1 MARAILPRKAI
12 IDVARH
18 RQAIGDVLDK
28 TAEDIRKDFL
38 KTVATWEH
46 EVTFTIEVPDAYV
59 RTVSTA
65 DSIYGMLNAGTP
77 PHLIFPRNKTMLR
90 FNTPFQ
96 AKTVPQSISS
106 GPGSV
111 GSQTVFSRG
120 VAHPGTKARD
130 WDLTIA
136 LKWLDIFP
144 KRMQQAI
151 RKAVR

>member
-1 MARAILPRKAI
+1 MAKAILPRKAI

-18 RQAIGDVLDK
+18 RAAINEVLNVAAHDVRD
-28 TAEDIRKDFL
+28 DFL

-46 EVTFTIEVPDAYV
+46 EVTFAIEAPDDYV

-65 DSIYGMLNAGTP
+65 DTIYGMLNAGTP
-77 PHLIFPRNKTMLR
+77 EHLIFPRNGGLLR

-96 AKTVPQSISS
+96 AKTVPQSINS

-111 GSQTVFSRG
+111 GAQTVYSRG
-120 VAHPGTKARD
+120 VIHPGTKARD
-130 WDLTIA
+130 WDITIA

-144 KRMQQAI
+144 KRMQAAI
-151 RKAVR
+151 RKTVR

>member
-1 MARAILPRKAI
+1 MARAILPRKSI
-12 IDVARH
+12 INVARH
-18 RQAIGDVLDK
+18 RAAINETLDK
-28 TAEDIRKDFL
+28 TADDVRKDFL
-38 KTVATWEH
+38 RTVATWEH
-46 EVTFTIEVPDAYV
+46 SVEFTIEVPDSFV

-65 DSIYGMLNAGTP
+65 DEIYGMLNAGTP
-77 PHLIFPRNKTMLR
+77 PHLIFPKAGGFLR
-90 FNTPFQ
+90 FQAPFQ

-106 GPGSV
+106 GPGSI
-111 GSQTVFSRG
+111 GGQTVYSRG

-144 KRMQQAI
+144 KRMQAAI